1 MAPLLI
7 SNVEYVALRLV
18 RRFVFPERLQGIG
31 RYLPFYR
38 TNLAETEPDHICR
51 LYVDWL
57 ARACRSVSGK
67 RVAEVGSGA
76 TNAVGYALVC
86 AGAVRVWCV
95 EPYVAFDRKTD
106 GVLLQQ
112 LSRLHNRDPEKIA
125 AAVTRSDS
133 FASIGIGNADIIFS
147 HSVLEHV
154 SNLATFFSESSTALA
169 NEGVMLHI
177 VDYRDH
183 FFKYPLHFLQF
194 STRTW
199 QKYLDPGD
207 LPRWRLRHHRAAL
220 ERAGFDVRVL
230 HQDEDPSEFARIRS
244 HIAADFDLEDPS
256 LGVLSAVLYCAREGA
271 TIGTSNFHV
280 HGQSLP
286 VQKGGA

>member
-18 RRFVFPERLQGIG
+18 RRFVFPKGLHRIG

-38 TNLAETEPDHICR
+38 TNLAETEPEQICR

-57 ARACRSVSGK
+57 ARARRSVSGK
-67 RVAEVGSGA
+67 RVVEVGSGA
-76 TNAVGYALVC
+76 TNAAGYALAC

-106 GVLLQQ
+106 HALLHQI
-112 LSRLHNRDPEKIA
+112 SRMHDRDPEKIA
-125 AAVTRSDS
+125 AAVNRTVSL
-133 FASIGIGNADIIFS
+133 ASIGIGNADIILS

-154 SNLATFFSESSTALA
+154 SDLATFFSESSTALTK
-169 NEGVMLHI
+169 EGAMLHI

-194 STRTW
+194 SIRTW

-207 LPRWRLRHHRAAL
+207 LPRWRLRHHRVAL
-220 ERAGFDVRVL
+220 EHAGFDVRVL

-244 HIAADFDLEDPS
+244 HIASNFDLDDPN
-256 LGVLSAVLYCAREGA
+256 LGVLRAVLYCERDIAAAGNPSFRTNDQA
-271 TIGTSNFHV
+271 
-280 HGQSLP
+280 L
-286 VQKGGA
+286 